1 MSIVEKR
8 QIALFG
14 CNNDPA
20 ILAGSLFFIGII
32 CLLSYLSQTFHSLSF
47 LSFLICC
54 SSFLFIALIYK
65 RTIRSFILLIICIL
79 GIIFGIKVPFV
90 LVVISTIFY
99 FYFSKKSKSE
109 TVLWKASCSLPAL
122 IIVIN
127 IVGYWGIPGSVVH
140 IWFWSLPIICA
151 LILFYWFFHGQK
163 YIVFSIF
170 LTCSG
175 GIIANELG
183 LIYSD
188 TECVGVISD
197 KRNDAIDGVSLC
209 LLKNITNDSSLLFLP
224 DACQKISTETVK
236 KKWIISLVSTPS
248 LRPEW
253 LLKNARAGEYY
264 VFAEHD
270 NMTAFI
276 GSDSPFNSDSFRRKS
291 PWNVYKP
298 IMNPSLFKAS
308 EKDVL
313 YCSNIGCTIKK
324 DLWGYPLVWTYTK
337 LGTPILLAKGIFNK
351 GRRLVYVGDSDP
363 MGDFLAPYNPFWI
376 RALLGVPNYFEIA
389 NAVLMLL
396 LGFYTIK
403 RIAEQTKWSSC
414 ILPFLILSFCMVD
427 KFQSDIKPVVDVS
440 ISATDN
446 WLSPHYSSNFSSM
459 PKKLAQENLIVAVE
473 RKETI
478 SKLDIKIVNK
488 KKYKINKI
496 DSSSQCNMRLLI
508 LLPGASMI
516 TSSGNILIADD
527 VPLGKKTIE
536 LQLQKEIVVD
546 DARNLF
552 LDGNL
557 ISEMYFVYNNNTYVI
572 ATGSPQKI
580 EGIHDLL
587 YKK

>member
-1 MSIVEKR
+1 LI
-8 QIALFG
+8 
-14 CNNDPA
+14 
-20 ILAGSLFFIGII
+20 SL
-32 CLLSYLSQTFHSLSF
+32 
-47 LSFLICC
+47 
-54 SSFLFIALIYK
+54 
-65 RTIRSFILLIICIL
+65 
-79 GIIFGIKVPFV
+79 
-90 LVVISTIFY
+90 
-99 FYFSKKSKSE
+99 E
-109 TVLWKASCSLPAL
+109 DASRRM
-122 IIVIN
+122 
-127 IVGYWGIPGSVVH
+127 
-140 IWFWSLPIICA
+140 F
-151 LILFYWFFHGQK
+151 
-163 YIVFSIF
+163 
-170 LTCSG
+170 
-175 GIIANELG
+175 
-183 LIYSD
+183 
-188 TECVGVISD
+188 TE
-197 KRNDAIDGVSLC
+197 N
-209 LLKNITNDSSLLFLP
+209 
-224 DACQKISTETVK
+224 VK

-270 NMTAFI
+270 NMTAFV
-276 GSDSPFNSDSFRRKS
+276 GSDSPFNCDSFRRKS

-298 IMNPSLFKAS
+298 TMNPSLFKAS

-313 YCSNIGCTIKK
+313 YCSNIGCTLKK
-324 DLWGYPLVWTYTK
+324 DLRGYPLVWAYTK
-337 LGTPILLAKGIFNK
+337 LGTPILLAKGIFSK
-351 GRRLVYVGDSDP
+351 GRRFVYVGDSDP
-363 MGDFLAPYNPFWI
+363 MGDFLASYNPFWI
-376 RALLGVPNYFEIA
+376 RSLLGMPNYFEIA

-414 ILPFLILSFCMVD
+414 VLPFLILSFCVVD

-459 PKKLAQENLIVAVE
+459 PKKLTQENLTVAVE

-508 LLPGASMI
+508 LLPGASII

>member
-1 MSIVEKR
+1 MSIGKKK
-8 QIALFG
+8 QIAFFG

-20 ILAGSLFFIGII
+20 IFAGSLFFIGII
-32 CLLSYLSQTFHSLSF
+32 CLLSYLCQTFHRLSF

-65 RTIRSFILLIICIL
+65 RTIRSFILIIICIM

-109 TVLWKASCSLPAL
+109 TVLWKVSCSLPAL

-127 IVGYWGIPGSVVH
+127 IAGYWGIPGSVVH
-140 IWFWSLPIICA
+140 IWFWSLPTICV
-151 LILFYWFFHGQK
+151 LILFYYFFWK
-163 YIVFSIF
+163 REYIVYSLLVI
-170 LTCSG
+170 CSACT
-175 GIIANELG
+175 IANEIG
-183 LIYSD
+183 LIHFD
-188 TECVGVISD
+188 NECVGVVSD
-197 KRNDAIDGVSLC
+197 KQNKAFDGVSLC
-209 LLKNITNDSSLLFLP
+209 LLKNITDNGSLLFLE
-224 DACQKISTETVK
+224 DASHMIFTENVN

-248 LRPEW
+248 LRPEF
-253 LLKNARAGEYY
+253 LLKNALAGEYY
-264 VFAEHD
+264 LFAEHD
-270 NMTAFI
+270 NLTSFI
-276 GSDSPFNSDSFRRKS
+276 GSDSPFNCDSFRRKS

-313 YCSNIGCTIKK
+313 YCSNIGCTLKK
-324 DLWGYPLVWTYTK
+324 DLRSYPLVWFYTGS
-337 LGTPILLAKGIFNK
+337 GTPILLAKGVFNS
-351 GRRLVYVGDSDP
+351 GRRFVYVGDSDP

-376 RALLGVPNYFEIA
+376 RSLLGVPNCFEIA
-389 NAVLMLL
+389 NAILM
-396 LGFYTIK
+396 
-403 RIAEQTKWSSC
+403 
-414 ILPFLILSFCMVD
+414 LILSFCTIKRIVEQSKWSSCVLPFLVLSFCVVD

-459 PKKLAQENLIVAVE
+459 PKKLAQENLTVAVA

-478 SKLDIKIVNK
+478 SKLNIKIVNK

-496 DSSSQCNMRLLI
+496 DSSSQCAMRLLI
-508 LLPGASMI
+508 LLPGASII

-536 LQLQKEIVVD
+536 LQQQKEIVVD

-557 ISEMYFVYNNNTYVI
+557 ISEMCFMYNNNTYVI